1 MKDLFLTVLELA
13 ISGTWMLAAVL
24 LARLLLKKAPR
35 RWVLLLWLLAALR
48 LALPALPESR
58 ASLVP
63 ESILVQVVGAIQ
75 EPETV
80 AAAPRARPS
89 ARSSAAASHCRL
101 CDPAPSNPG

>member
-1 MKDLFLTVLELA
+1 MKDLFLTVLKLA
-13 ISGTWMLAAVL
+13 LSGTWMLAAVL

-63 ESILVQVVGAIQ
+63 EAMPVQVVGAIQ
-75 EPETV
+75 EP
-80 AAAPRARPS
+80 
-89 ARSSAAASHCRL
+89 
-101 CDPAPSNPG
+101 GM